1 MKTSVINYRYDLD
14 FIHFWKTLTEPLL
27 RALRHLTSETRLS
40 DPVNVE
46 LRRRGGL
53 ELAARML
60 LQVWTAWPVVKAACD
75 LVRNLVA
82 WEDNQMVLV
91 DLKVIPR
98 LGQILALSVKED
110 SRARRVIHNFPFHF
124 GS

>member
-1 MKTSVINYRYDLD
+1 MGNAVA
-14 FIHFWKTLTEPLL
+14 EPLL
-27 RALRHLTSETRLS
+27 RTLRHLTSETRLS

-53 ELAARML
+53 ELAAQML
-60 LQVWTAWPVVKAACD
+60 QMWTAWPVVKAACD

-110 SRARRVIHNFPFHF
+110 SRARRVRSETFLVSPAFYFLSLDQPLFFITLL
-124 GS
+124 

>member
-1 MKTSVINYRYDLD
+1 M
-14 FIHFWKTLTEPLL
+14 
-27 RALRHLTSETRLS
+27 
-40 DPVNVE
+40 
-46 LRRRGGL
+46 
-53 ELAARML
+53 

-110 SRARRVIHNFPFHF
+110 SRARRVLNSYFSFISEDDYGRGILP
-124 GS
+124 

>member
-1 MKTSVINYRYDLD
+1 MGNAVA
-14 FIHFWKTLTEPLL
+14 EPLL
-27 RALRHLTSETRLS
+27 RTLRHLTSETRLS

-53 ELAARML
+53 ELAAQML
-60 LQVWTAWPVVKAACD
+60 QMWTAWPVVKAACD

-110 SRARRVIHNFPFHF
+110 SRARRVTHI
-124 GS
+124 SLK

>member
-1 MKTSVINYRYDLD
+1 MISLKLLHDI
-14 FIHFWKTLTEPLL
+14 FTEPLL

-53 ELAARML
+53 ELAAQML
-60 LQVWTAWPVVKAACD
+60 QIWTAWPVVKAACD

-110 SRARRVIHNFPFHF
+110 TRARRVRSMTSHYSP
-124 GS
+124 